1 MKTKIFLDFI
11 AIILA
16 ALLSNFIFEWL
27 IIRDFDNYINGVR
40 EDQFY
45 WTLASVE
52 GSYSDGKWNKGSL
65 SESIHWAM
73 MLGLNVKVLDNTG
86 KETTSSHEMMESLSE

>member
-1 MKTKIFLDFI
+1 MS
-11 AIILA
+11 A
-16 ALLSNFIFEWL
+16 
-27 IIRDFDNYINGVR
+27 GVR

-65 SESIHWAM
+65 SESIHLAR
-73 MLGLNVKVLDNTG
+73 MLGLNVKI
-86 KETTSSHEMMESLSE
+86 S